1 MSTVHQFPV
10 QRNQP
15 PAAPEE
21 VADARGV
28 AIDAAVGADASFEA
42 REAAALALTNEATR
56 LFLERELLAI
66 ADGHGTHVEGDGVIY
81 QRHEPGIVRYFTLCG
96 AVDIE
101 RWTDREM
108 GVRNGPTLVPLD
120 LAAGLVERT
129 TPARGVRIALGDAKD
144 HMRSC
149 AEDMTA
155 DHRCPPSRSTL
166 ERVATAIGTAATRV
180 APRIEPRLRRA
191 ERVPDGAVAIS
202 LGLARTSVPMEED
215 VPAGET
221 PATRRK
227 TRQTP
232 YTRTKP
238 APVNVNYRMAYVG
251 TISFHDADG
260 TALATRRYTA
270 AAHESPTDRLVRP
283 MMADLRHAL
292 RQVPAL
298 AVGVIQDGAPELWNL
313 LRPALLAE
321 PLVTACY
328 EAIDRYH
335 LTERLADVLRY
346 GEPDA
351 STRRARLSR
360 WNESLDGTD
369 HAIYRI
375 RAGVRDRSADALAR
389 SDRRLLEQ
397 LAPHLTYLE
406 NNADL
411 MHDARLRAVGLPV
424 GSGVTEG
431 ACKSVIKMRTNG
443 SSQRWRPT
451 GLEAV
456 LTLRSMHMSDRL
468 PRFWANFARGGSHPV
483 RVAPRLIQTLWV
495 CPAAVRRVRVIPSAA
510 SPRPGPGTMVGMSLG
525 SVAEPAATV
534 GASRGSPGG
543 TWVGASSETGTR
555 VPPAPSQPG
564 QKPSDRPSS
573 RPQRGQIIGYSSAQM
588 FFDYHRIDAG
598 GQAESTNGSAIWT
611 AVH

>member
-21 VADARGV
+21 VADA
-28 AIDAAVGADASFEA
+28 SFEA
-42 REAAALALTNEATR
+42 REVAALALTNEATR

-66 ADGHGTHVEGDGVIY
+66 ADGHGTHVEVDGVIY

-101 RWTDREM
+101 RWTYREM

-120 LAAGLVERT
+120 LDAGLVERT
-129 TPARGVRIALGDAKD
+129 TPALGFRIALGYAKD

-166 ERVATAIGTAATRV
+166 ERVAKAIGTAATRV

-202 LGLARTSVPMEED
+202 LGLDRTSVPMEED

-227 TRQTP
+227 TRHTP
-232 YTRTKP
+232 YTRKKP

-260 TALATRRYTA
+260 TVLATRRYTA

-351 STRRARLSR
+351 
-360 WNESLDGTD
+360 
-369 HAIYRI
+369 
-375 RAGVRDRSADALAR
+375 DALAR

-406 NNADL
+406 NNAYL
-411 MHDARLRAVGLPV
+411 MHYARLRAVGLPV

-443 SSQRWRPT
+443 SSQRWRPA

-456 LTLRSMHMSDRL
+456 LTLRSVHMSNRL
-468 PRFWANFARGGSHPV
+468 PRFWANFARGYRKEV
-483 RVAPRLIQTLWV
+483 NLCA
-495 CPAAVRRVRVIPSAA
+495 
-510 SPRPGPGTMVGMSLG
+510 
-525 SVAEPAATV
+525 
-534 GASRGSPGG
+534 
-543 TWVGASSETGTR
+543 
-555 VPPAPSQPG
+555 
-564 QKPSDRPSS
+564 
-573 RPQRGQIIGYSSAQM
+573 
-588 FFDYHRIDAG
+588 
-598 GQAESTNGSAIWT
+598 
-611 AVH
+611 

>member
-21 VADARGV
+21 VADALGV

-66 ADGHGTHVEGDGVIY
+66 ADGHGTHVEVDGVIY

-101 RWTDREM
+101 RWTYREM

-120 LAAGLVERT
+120 LDAGLVERT
-129 TPARGVRIALGDAKD
+129 TPALGFRIALGYAKD

-166 ERVATAIGTAATRV
+166 ERVAKAIGTAATRV

-202 LGLARTSVPMEED
+202 LGLDRTSVPMEED

-227 TRQTP
+227 TRHTP
-232 YTRTKP
+232 YTRKKP

-351 STRRARLSR
+351 STHRARLSR

-375 RAGVRDRSADALAR
+375 RAWVRDRYADALAR

-397 LAPHLTYLE
+397 LAPHLTCLE

-411 MHDARLRAVGLPV
+411 MHYARLRAVGLPV

-468 PRFWANFARGGSHPV
+468 PRFWANFARGDRKEV
-483 RVAPRLIQTLWV
+483 TL
-495 CPAAVRRVRVIPSAA
+495 CA
-510 SPRPGPGTMVGMSLG
+510 
-525 SVAEPAATV
+525 
-534 GASRGSPGG
+534 
-543 TWVGASSETGTR
+543 
-555 VPPAPSQPG
+555 
-564 QKPSDRPSS
+564 
-573 RPQRGQIIGYSSAQM
+573 
-588 FFDYHRIDAG
+588 
-598 GQAESTNGSAIWT
+598 
-611 AVH
+611 

>member
-21 VADARGV
+21 VADALGV

-56 LFLERELLAI
+56 LFLERELLTI
-66 ADGHGTHVEGDGVIY
+66 ADGHGTHVEVDGVIY

-101 RWTDREM
+101 RWTYREM

-120 LAAGLVERT
+120 LDAGLVERT
-129 TPARGVRIALGDAKD
+129 TPALGCRIALGYAKD

-166 ERVATAIGTAATRV
+166 ERVAKAIGTAATRV

-202 LGLARTSVPMEED
+202 LGLDRTSVPMEED

-227 TRQTP
+227 TRHTP
-232 YTRTKP
+232 YTRKKP

-298 AVGVIQDGAPELWNL
+298 AVGVHPG
-313 LRPALLAE
+313 
-321 PLVTACY
+321 
-328 EAIDRYH
+328 
-335 LTERLADVLRY
+335 
-346 GEPDA
+346 
-351 STRRARLSR
+351 RRARAV
-360 WNESLDGTD
+360 ESPAPGPPGRT
-369 HAIYRI
+369 
-375 RAGVRDRSADALAR
+375 AGHGLLR
-389 SDRRLLEQ
+389 SDRPVSSHR
-397 LAPHLTYLE
+397 A
-406 NNADL
+406 
-411 MHDARLRAVGLPV
+411 ARR
-424 GSGVTEG
+424 
-431 ACKSVIKMRTNG
+431 
-443 SSQRWRPT
+443 RPT
-451 GLEAV
+451 VRGARTRPLAGRGCLGGTRASTA
-456 LTLRSMHMSDRL
+456 LT
-468 PRFWANFARGGSHPV
+468 
-483 RVAPRLIQTLWV
+483 T
-495 CPAAVRRVRVIPSAA
+495 PSIA
-510 SPRPGPGTMVGMSLG
+510 SAHG
-525 SVAEPAATV
+525 SVTATPTP
-534 GASRGSPGG
+534 SPGATAG
-543 TWVGASSETGTR
+543 CSS
-555 VPPAPSQPG
+555 S
-564 QKPSDRPSS
+564 
-573 RPQRGQIIGYSSAQM
+573 
-588 FFDYHRIDAG
+588 
-598 GQAESTNGSAIWT
+598 
-611 AVH
+611 

>member
-1 MSTVHQFPV
+1 
-10 QRNQP
+10 
-15 PAAPEE
+15 
-21 VADARGV
+21 
-28 AIDAAVGADASFEA
+28 
-42 REAAALALTNEATR
+42 
-56 LFLERELLAI
+56 
-66 ADGHGTHVEGDGVIY
+66 
-81 QRHEPGIVRYFTLCG
+81 
-96 AVDIE
+96 
-101 RWTDREM
+101 
-108 GVRNGPTLVPLD
+108 
-120 LAAGLVERT
+120 
-129 TPARGVRIALGDAKD
+129 
-144 HMRSC
+144 
-149 AEDMTA
+149 
-155 DHRCPPSRSTL
+155 
-166 ERVATAIGTAATRV
+166 
-180 APRIEPRLRRA
+180 
-191 ERVPDGAVAIS
+191 
-202 LGLARTSVPMEED
+202 
-215 VPAGET
+215 
-221 PATRRK
+221 
-227 TRQTP
+227 
-232 YTRTKP
+232 
-238 APVNVNYRMAYVG
+238 MAYVG

-375 RAGVRDRSADALAR
+375 RAWVRDRYADALAR

-411 MHDARLRAVGLPV
+411 MHYARLRAVGLPV

-431 ACKSVIKMRTNG
+431 ACKSMIKMRTNG

-468 PRFWANFARGGSHPV
+468 PRFWANFARGYRKEV
-483 RVAPRLIQTLWV
+483 TL
-495 CPAAVRRVRVIPSAA
+495 CA
-510 SPRPGPGTMVGMSLG
+510 
-525 SVAEPAATV
+525 
-534 GASRGSPGG
+534 
-543 TWVGASSETGTR
+543 
-555 VPPAPSQPG
+555 
-564 QKPSDRPSS
+564 
-573 RPQRGQIIGYSSAQM
+573 
-588 FFDYHRIDAG
+588 
-598 GQAESTNGSAIWT
+598 
-611 AVH
+611 